1 MITPKEIKDINTI
14 VCNSED
20 NTLGNSDC
28 SSCLAP
34 YSYYDT
40 IEEQIASIVYNI
52 AKNHYFVDG
61 NKRTA
66 LAVFYKLCKNNGVK
80 YNNKDKA
87 IIMNKIASSKLDISK
102 VVELLFK

>member
-1 MITPKEIKDINTI
+1 MIDSKVISAINQAILKSNGTKI
-14 VCNSED
+14 A
-20 NTLGNSDC
+20 NTDC
-28 SSCLAP
+28 SSCLAS

-66 LAVFYKLCKNNGVK
+66 YVVLVLLCENNNVKL
-80 YNNKDKA
+80 NNKDKISA
-87 IIMNKIASSKLDISK
+87 MNKIASSKLDISK